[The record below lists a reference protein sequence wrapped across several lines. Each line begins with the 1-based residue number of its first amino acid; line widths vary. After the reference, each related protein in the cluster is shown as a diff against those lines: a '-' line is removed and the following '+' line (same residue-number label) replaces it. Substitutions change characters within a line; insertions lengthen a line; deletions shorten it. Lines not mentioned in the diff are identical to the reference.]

1 MIHNLFSTPI
11 YKVNILNDLKNINDI
26 EKTVRTI
33 LSTSSNGNASL
44 EKNGGVSTYETNNQ
58 LHTIDCMRELS
69 NLVLFYSKMYWKI
82 LDIDERLSP
91 RIDQCWSNIHY
102 SKSFTL
108 HHSHSLMPMVGT
120 FYLKAEKN
128 SGDLILTNPAEYSLT
143 NIPFSKNI
151 EEKIETSIK
160 IKSGDLVFFPGYI
173 RHRTGENF
181 SNDERIVISF
191 NIGYSGKYLS
201 SNTDYPSIVNAAGAE
216 TSEIEQLYNKILTLE
231 FIIENLKGAIANER
245 KA

>member
-11 YKVNILNDLKNINDI
+11 YKVNVFNDLKNISDI
-26 EKTVRTI
+26 EKTVQTV
-33 LSTSSNGNASL
+33 LNSSSNETSSL

-58 LHTIDCMRELS
+58 LHTIESMHELS

-82 LDIDERLSP
+82 LDIDDRLSP

-108 HHSHSLMPMVGT
+108 QHSHSLMPMVGT

-151 EEKIETSIK
+151 EQKTETSIK
-160 IKSGDLVFFPGYI
+160 VKSGDLIFFPGYI

-191 NIGYSGKYLS
+191 NIGYSGNYLS
-201 SNTDYPSIVNAAGAE
+201 SNSEYPNISNIGVE
-216 TSEIEQLYNKILTLE
+216 TSEIEQLYNKILNLE
-231 FIIENLKGAIANER
+231 FIIDNLKGTIANER
-245 KA
+245 KT